1 MPLLPIGTLLF
12 FEIALSHRDPSAS
25 AIAGDG
31 MAREYQDP
39 IHHPPREEGISMLK
53 IKISDVMTREVFT
66 LDASTPAETAAWEL
80 SVRGFTGAPVRDARG
95 RLVGVLSR
103 SDLTDPER
111 VQGDLAGKE
120 VQDLMTPALFSLDP
134 SESVNRAIRLM
145 VREGIRRVLVMEKSG
160 VLVGIITASDILR
173 QMAWGAVD
181 ADLPYGTVEVPAAG
195 SRFAPI

>member
-1 MPLLPIGTLLF
+1 
-12 FEIALSHRDPSAS
+12 
-25 AIAGDG
+25 
-31 MAREYQDP
+31 
-39 IHHPPREEGISMLK
+39 MLN
-53 IKISDVMTREVFT
+53 IKISDVMTREVFV

-111 VQGDLAGKE
+111 VQGHLAGKD

-145 VREGIRRVLVMEKSG
+145 VREGIRRVLVMEKNG
-160 VLVGIITASDILR
+160 TLVGILTASDVLR
-173 QMAWGAVD
+173 QLAWGGVD
-181 ADLPYGTVEVPAAG
+181 AELPYGTVEVPAAG
-195 SRFAPI
+195 SRFAI